1 MSHKSELLKKYK
13 CAQEVGIK
21 TTQAHAANFF
31 TFSFFFGG
39 CFSLQDNGT
48 GVDPWDSLSRS
59 GATAKM
65 WPLKTLNVPKCSHE
79 KSDYYISFFSGLS
92 RPTRIN

>member
-31 TFSFFFGG
+31 LFFFFFWWLFFAAGQWDRG
-39 CFSLQDNGT
+39 RSLGLVEQ
-48 GVDPWDSLSRS
+48 VRS
-59 GATAKM
+59 NSQNVATQNIKCAKM
-65 WPLKTLNVPKCSHE
+65 QP
-79 KSDYYISFFSGLS
+79 
-92 RPTRIN
+92 

>member
-31 TFSFFFGG
+31 SFFFLFLVVVFRCRTMGPG
-39 CFSLQDNGT
+39 SILGI
-48 GVDPWDSLSRS
+48 R
-59 GATAKM
+59 
-65 WPLKTLNVPKCSHE
+65 
-79 KSDYYISFFSGLS
+79 
-92 RPTRIN
+92 